1 MSSSTF
7 KILLVVRKQNLS
19 KEGLAAISIRI
30 TIEGKSLEFSSK
42 INISPDLWDAKTGR
56 ATGRTRI
63 ATDANEA
70 IDKIKAR
77 LQAKYREVDEKLG
90 YVTPELLKNAFFGV
104 DEKTTTLLVLFDKKI
119 EQKKTLA
126 GITIKREAVW
136 KYENTRKKL
145 EEFILSCCKLPD
157 ITVKEVGYG
166 FITNFDIY
174 LRSNCRCEH
183 NTVVKHLRYLKQV
196 TTDALKSG
204 LIRIDPFLNIP
215 LSSKKGYR
223 EFLTKEELRMI
234 INQRF
239 ASDILKETRDV
250 FVFCSYTGFAY
261 VDVSKLTED
270 DIVTGEENKKFII
283 KGRTK
288 TGVQA
293 FVPLFETPLKIIEK
307 YKKRNLP
314 GGKLLPVY
322 SCQVMNRYLKE
333 IAELCGIKKP
343 LSSHVGRHTF
353 ATLMLTEG
361 ISVESVSK
369 MLGHTDIKT
378 TQIYA
383 RILNEK
389 VIREVSQKESGIDSL
404 SADWVE

>member
-7 KILLVVRKQNLS
+7 KVLFIVRKTRVTQ
-19 KEGLAAISIRI
+19 KGVAPIRVRI
-30 TIEGKSLEFSSK
+30 TIEGEYVEFSTGV
-42 INISPDLWDAKTGR
+42 NISPDIWDAKTGR
-56 ATGRTRI
+56 ATGRTRM
-63 ATDANEA
+63 ATEVNAV

-77 LQAKYREVDEKLG
+77 LQAKYQEVEEKLG
-90 YVTPELLKNAFFGV
+90 YVTPELLKNAFFGTE
-104 DEKTTTLLVLFDKKI
+104 EKTTTLLALFDKKI
-119 EQKKTLA
+119 EQKKSLA
-126 GITIKREAVW
+126 GVTIKREAVW
-136 KYENTRKKL
+136 KYQNTRKKL
-145 EEFILSCCKLPD
+145 EEFILSYCKLPD
-157 ITVKEVGYG
+157 ITIKEVGYG
-166 FITNFDIY
+166 FITNFDIF
-174 LRSNCRCEH
+174 LRSNCRSEH

-196 TTDALKSG
+196 TTEALKSG
-204 LIRIDPFLNIP
+204 LIRTDPFLDIP
-215 LSSKKGYR
+215 LSSKKGHR
-223 EFLTKEELRMI
+223 EFLTKEELRII

-239 ASDILKETRDV
+239 ASEILKETRDV

-270 DIVTGEENKKFII
+270 DIVTGDDNKKFII
-283 KGRTK
+283 KNRTK
-288 TGVQA
+288 TGVQS

-307 YKKRNLP
+307 YKKKNLSN
-314 GGKLLPVY
+314 GKLLPVY

-333 IAELCGIKKP
+333 IAELCGIKKL

-389 VIREVSQKESGIDSL
+389 VIREVSRKESEIDSL
-404 SADWVE
+404 SADWAE

>member
-1 MSSSTF
+1 MSNTL
-7 KILLVVRKQNLS
+7 KILILIRKKKLNSQGS
-19 KEGLAAISIRI
+19 TPIQVRI
-30 TIEGKSLEFSSK
+30 TIEGESVEFSTG
-42 INISPDLWDAKTGR
+42 IAISPDVWDAKTGR

-63 ATDANEA
+63 ATDANAA

-77 LQAKYREVDEKLG
+77 LQAKYQEVVDKLG
-90 YVTPELLKNAFFGV
+90 YVTPELLKNTFFGV
-104 DEKTTTLLVLFDKKI
+104 DEKTTTLLALFDRKI
-119 EQKKTLA
+119 EQKQSLA
-126 GITIKREAVW
+126 GVTIKKEAVW
-136 KYENTRKKL
+136 KYQNTRKKL
-145 EEFILSCCKLPD
+145 EEFILSYCKVPD
-157 ITVKEVGYG
+157 ITIKEVGYG
-166 FITNFDIY
+166 FITNFDIF
-174 LRSNCRCEH
+174 LRSNCRSGH

-196 TTDALKSG
+196 TTEALKSG
-204 LIRIDPFLNIP
+204 LIRIDPFLDIP

-223 EFLTKEELRMI
+223 EFLTKEELRVI

-239 ASDILKETRDV
+239 ASEILKETRDV
-250 FVFCSYTGFAY
+250 FVFCCMTGFAY

-270 DIVTGEENKKFII
+270 DIVTGDDNKKFII
-283 KGRTK
+283 KDRTK

-293 FVPLFETPLKIIEK
+293 FVPLLETPLKIIQK
-307 YKKRNLP
+307 YKKKNLP

-333 IAELCGIKKP
+333 IGELCGIKKP

-389 VIREVSQKESGIDSL
+389 VIREISQKESGIDSL
-404 SADWVE
+404 SADWTE

>member
-7 KILLVVRKQNLS
+7 KILFVVRKQNLS

-42 INISPDLWDAKTGR
+42 INILPAIWDAKTGR
-56 ATGRTRI
+56 AKGRTRMV
-63 ATDANEA
+63 TDANGA
-70 IDKIKAR
+70 IDRIRAR
-77 LQAKYREVDEKLG
+77 LQAKYQEVEEKLG
-90 YVTPELLKNAFFGV
+90 YVTPELLKNAFFGTE
-104 DEKTTTLLVLFDKKI
+104 EKTTTLLALFDRKI
-119 EQKKTLA
+119 EQKRSLA
-126 GITIKREAVW
+126 GVTIKQEAVW
-136 KYENTRKKL
+136 KYQNTRKKL
-145 EEFILSCCKLPD
+145 EEFILSYCKLPD
-157 ITVKEVGYG
+157 ITIKEVGYG
-166 FITNFDIY
+166 FITNFDIF
-174 LRSNCRCEH
+174 LRSNCRSEH
-183 NTVVKHLRYLKQV
+183 NTAVKHLRYLKQV
-196 TTDALKSG
+196 TTEALKSG
-204 LIRIDPFLNIP
+204 LIRTDPFLDIP
-215 LSSKKGYR
+215 LSSKKGHR
-223 EFLTKEELRMI
+223 EFLTKEELRII

-239 ASDILKETRDV
+239 ASEILKETRDV

-270 DIVTGEENKKFII
+270 DIVTGEDNKKFII
-283 KGRTK
+283 KNRTK
-288 TGVQA
+288 TGVRA
-293 FVPLFETPLKIIEK
+293 FVPLLETPLKIIEK
-307 YKKRNLP
+307 YKKKNLP

-333 IAELCGIKKP
+333 IGGLCGIKKP

-389 VIREVSQKESGIDSL
+389 VIREVSRKESEIDSL
-404 SADWVE
+404 SADWAE